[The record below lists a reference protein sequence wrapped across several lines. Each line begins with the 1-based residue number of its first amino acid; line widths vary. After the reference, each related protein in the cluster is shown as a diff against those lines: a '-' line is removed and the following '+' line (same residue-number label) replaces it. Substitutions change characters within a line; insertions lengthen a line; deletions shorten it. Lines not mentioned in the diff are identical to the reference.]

1 MPMTPEER
9 DRIQKLIDE
18 RTRWYHTG
26 SRWWSC
32 AHHCSLFI
40 PAIFGAAAVLFLKL
54 DMLKSVPHAT
64 DISALLAG
72 LAALVTT
79 ISAAGGFH
87 AKWLTNRRS
96 RGNLEAVKI
105 YFAGT
110 NASAEET
117 LRRLTAINEEHE
129 AGILIAEPKKP

>member
-1 MPMTPEER
+1 MTPDER
-9 DRIQKLIDE
+9 DRIQKLIGE
-18 RTRWYHTG
+18 RAEWYQTG

-32 AHHCSLFI
+32 AHHCSVFI
-40 PAIFGAAAVLFLKL
+40 PAIFGAKAVLFLKL
-54 DMLKSVPHAT
+54 DLLKSGPHAT

-79 ISAAGGFH
+79 VSAAGGFH
-87 AKWLTNRRS
+87 TKWLTNRRS

-117 LRRLTAINEEHE
+117 LRRLTSINEEHE
-129 AGILIAEPKKP
+129 TGILSAEPKKL

>member
-9 DRIQKLIDE
+9 DRIQKLINE
-18 RTRWYHTG
+18 RAKWYQTG
-26 SRWWSC
+26 SRWWSF
-32 AHHCSLFI
+32 AHHCSVFI
-40 PAIFGAAAVLFLKL
+40 PAIFGATAVSFLKL
-54 DMLKSVPHAT
+54 DLLKSVPHAT

-79 ISAAGGFH
+79 VSAAGAFH
-87 AKWLTNRRS
+87 TKWLTNRRS
-96 RGNLEAVKI
+96 RGSLEAVKI

-129 AGILIAEPKKP
+129 SGILNAEPKKV

>member
-1 MPMTPEER
+1 MTLDER

-18 RTRWYHTG
+18 RAEWYHKG
-26 SRWWSC
+26 SRGWSF
-32 AHHCSLFI
+32 AHHCSVFI
-40 PAIFGAAAVLFLKL
+40 PPIFGAAAVLFLKL
-54 DMLKSVPHAT
+54 DLLKSVQHAT

-72 LAALVTT
+72 VAALVTT

-96 RGNLEAVKI
+96 RGNLESVKI

-117 LRRLTAINEEHE
+117 LRRLTVINEEHE
-129 AGILIAEPKKP
+129 AGILRAEPKKA